1 LGGGQTSWNGG
12 AGGSGVVIVR
22 VQI

>member
-1 LGGGQTSWNGG
+1 LSGSFVGGDGG

-22 VQI
+22 VRA

>member
-1 LGGGQTSWNGG
+1 MSGAGTQLGG

-22 VQI
+22 LGAI